1 MGFILRRNQN
11 LSYAKFYS
19 IISIYKGAV
28 PQGSEKQNDLYK
40 ARLCEPDDSAR
51 SQQSV
56 SQSSYQGVYLGYQ
69 RCGDPDL
76 APLWWHSTEAKRN
89 YWNPPSARGKV
100 GAECSHQEKPIWSGH
115 RCNKGISE
123 ETEGHYHGDFPIKQ
137 SPGSCGGGSHFRM
150 ARQRSA

>member
-1 MGFILRRNQN
+1 MGFILRRSQN

-40 ARLCEPDDSAR
+40 ARLCESDDSAR

-76 APLWWHSTEAKRN
+76 APL
-89 YWNPPSARGKV
+89 
-100 GAECSHQEKPIWSGH
+100 
-115 RCNKGISE
+115 
-123 ETEGHYHGDFPIKQ
+123 
-137 SPGSCGGGSHFRM
+137 
-150 ARQRSA
+150 